1 MDDSAFD
8 DLDHGS
14 LLISLRAGDEG
25 AFTWLVQKYHNSLAR
40 LALNYVRDYA
50 VAEKVAQ
57 ETWIAV
63 LKGLDRFE
71 GRSSVKTW
79 IFTILTNRAKT
90 RGQREKRSTPF
101 SELDTAFEDE
111 PTVDPERFKSPN
123 SQTFPGHWASKP
135 GSWENIPEHTM
146 LSQEL
151 LNVVRRAVSELP
163 PAQQSVIE
171 LSDIEGFSSNDVCNI
186 LGISETNQRVLL
198 HRARAKVREVLED
211 YLKLES

>member
-1 MDDSAFD
+1 MDVSSFD
-8 DLDHGS
+8 DVDNGS
-14 LLISLRAGDEG
+14 LLTSLREGDEG
-25 AFTWLVQKYHNSLAR
+25 AFTWLVQQYHNSLVR
-40 LALNYVRDYA
+40 LAINYVGDYA
-50 VAEKVAQ
+50 IAEDVAQ

-90 RGQREKRSTPF
+90 RGQREKRSLPF
-101 SELDTAFEDE
+101 SELDTALENQ
-111 PTVDPERFKSPN
+111 PTVDPQRFKPLN
-123 SQTFPGHWASKP
+123 SQAFPGHWALKP
-135 GSWENIPEHTM
+135 ASWENIPEQTM

-151 LNVVRRAVSELP
+151 LNVVRKAVSELP
-163 PAQQSVIE
+163 PGQQAVIE

-198 HRARAKVREVLED
+198 HRARAKVREALED
-211 YLKLES
+211 YLKMEN